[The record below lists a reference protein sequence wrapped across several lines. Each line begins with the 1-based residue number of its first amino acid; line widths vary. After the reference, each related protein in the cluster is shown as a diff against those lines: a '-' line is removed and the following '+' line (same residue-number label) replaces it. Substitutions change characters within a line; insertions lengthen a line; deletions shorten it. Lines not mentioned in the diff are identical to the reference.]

1 MTYWRVWLFVTR
13 VRQFASEPPSQTQ
26 QQNECAYLSFTT
38 TTVVMKFLSLTTLF
52 DQANTLF

>member
-26 QQNECAYLSFTT
+26 RQNECAYLSF

>member
-26 QQNECAYLSFTT
+26 RQNECACLSFTT
-38 TTVVMKFLSLTTLF
+38 TTVVMKFFSLTTLF
-52 DQANTLF
+52 DRENTLF